1 MPAWKLSIH
10 PYYVRNGFHL
20 WHKLQGKVQKFRD
33 LFGSL
38 QIREPTREDAETLS
52 NLHISYYDED
62 FTDFLANKNRIMWL
76 CATNAAKELNE
87 EMLIHTSKHNNTPMA
102 RIDCTYDTK
111 RLTNENDQ

>member
-1 MPAWKLSIH
+1 
-10 PYYVRNGFHL
+10 
-20 WHKLQGKVQKFRD
+20 
-33 LFGSL
+33 
-38 QIREPTREDAETLS
+38 
-52 NLHISYYDED
+52 
-62 FTDFLANKNRIMWL
+62 MWL